1 MFLLADVF
9 VPSAFPAPELL
20 EEEPTVQRVVS
31 TINPSLDT
39 YIDSDYPNDD
49 YASEDTGLLGAS
61 GTSEARLLISFPLS
75 YASTDTI
82 HSARSVSYTHLTLP
96 TT

>member
-1 MFLLADVF
+1 MRNSTTNRNVFTALTLILMFLLADVF

-49 YASEDTGLLGAS
+49 YAK
-61 GTSEARLLISFPLS
+61 RLL
-75 YASTDTI
+75 
-82 HSARSVSYTHLTLP
+82 ARYHHRVGDGQKHLQNQAEQR
-96 TT
+96 